1 MATED
6 LLKELL
12 GQGKKKEFDPLQYP
26 RLVWRKKHMVLIPL
40 AIAWVI
46 AALGVNTI
54 PPTYV
59 ATSSVAIGTDANF
72 TRDLSLLLDQQA
84 GRRQEVA
91 DLAQV
96 RADLRNQDFLDEVIT
111 LLALD
116 QTPILR
122 EKAQRLVDGPLAGA
136 ELEDVVRRLV
146 AEEIRSRTEVRMG
159 AAGVFNIRCEDHDPT
174 DAYLLNRVLTQK
186 FVESRRQRELAEV
199 TAKGDFSDEQ
209 VAIYKEKLNRAETE
223 LERFQ
228 GTQQQTLAEG
238 NPVGTN
244 NVLLAQEIMRTYEQE
259 LANIESQVDA
269 VRSQLRTRFGVV
281 PTSDRLLSDRD
292 LRALNNK
299 QIHAMLQNLITY
311 LGAQTRREGSLTD
324 MVEDAG
330 VGADR
335 QAYRDRLSVLADQVY
350 AGNSPPERE
359 LIVSYYYRLML
370 VSSFQEIVDTL
381 SRYVNNYRQNVGG
394 QPAYQTELERRQ
406 AEVNK
411 YREFFE
417 AFQQQST
424 SAQITRAIQ
433 SSQLA
438 TRIEVR
444 DTAVK
449 PIKPVK
455 PNKARLQGMFVVI
468 GLATGLVL
476 IFLMQFF
483 NRSFGDVKDVEAFLG
498 VPVLGTIPPLA
509 RGPGKARQQRRK
521 NTLLWILAMIL
532 FAMAMAGTMVFI
544 KGMNSRIELKID
556 RAAAEEL
563 VL

>member
-40 AIAWVI
+40 VIAWVI

-116 QTPILR
+116 QTPLLR

-136 ELEDVVRRLV
+136 DVEDVVRRLV
-146 AEEIRSRTEVRMG
+146 AEEIRTRTEVRMG
-159 AAGVFNIRCEDHDPT
+159 AAGVFNIRSEDHDPT
-174 DAYLLNRVLTQK
+174 DAYLLNRVITQK

-238 NPVGTN
+238 NPVGAN

-335 QAYRDRLSVLADQVY
+335 QAYRDRLSELAAQVY

-433 SSQLA
+433 SSELA
-438 TRIEVR
+438 KRIEVR

-468 GLATGLVL
+468 GLATGLAL
-476 IFLMQFF
+476 IFLTQFF

-544 KGMNSRIELKID
+544 KGMNSRVELKID

>member
-26 RLVWRKKHMVLIPL
+26 RLIWRKKHIVLIPL
-40 AIAWVI
+40 VIAWGI
-46 AALGVNTI
+46 GALGVNTI

-72 TRDLSLLLDQQA
+72 TRDLSLLLDQEV

-96 RADLRNQDFLDEVIT
+96 QADLRNQDFLNEVIA
-111 LLALD
+111 LLGMD
-116 QTPILR
+116 ETPILR
-122 EKAQRLVDGPLAGA
+122 EKGERLVDGPLAGA
-136 ELEDVVRRLV
+136 DLEDVVRRLV
-146 AEEIRSRTEVRMG
+146 AEEIRERTEVRLGSG
-159 AAGVFNIRCEDHDPT
+159 AVFNIRCEDGDPT
-174 DAYLLNRVLTQK
+174 TAYLLNRVLTQK
-186 FVESRRQRELAEV
+186 FVETRRQRELAEV

-238 NPVGTN
+238 NPVGAT

-259 LANIESQVDA
+259 LTNIESQVDA

-299 QIHAMLQNLITY
+299 QIHSMLQNLITY
-311 LGAQTRREGSLTD
+311 LGQQVRRAESLTD
-324 MVEDAG
+324 LVEDAS

-335 QAYRDRLSVLADQVY
+335 QAYRDRLSVLVGQVY
-350 AGNSPPERE
+350 ASNSPPERE

-394 QPAYQTELERRQ
+394 QPAYQTELDRRQ

-411 YREFFE
+411 NREFFE
-417 AFQQQST
+417 VFQQQST
-424 SAQITRAIQ
+424 SAQIARAIQ
-433 SSQLA
+433 ANQLA
-438 TRIEVR
+438 TRIDIR
-444 DTAVK
+444 DYAVK
-449 PIKPVK
+449 PIKPAK
-455 PNKARLQGMFVVI
+455 PNKGRLQAIFVVM
-468 GLATGLVL
+468 GLATGLAV
-476 IFLMQFF
+476 IFLTQFF
-483 NRSFGDVKDVEAFLG
+483 NRSFGDVKDIEAFLG

-521 NTLLWILAMIL
+521 NTLLWVLAMIVYT
-532 FAMAMAGTMVFI
+532 MAMAGAMVFI
-544 KGMNSRIELKID
+544 KGMNSRIELQID
-556 RAAAEEL
+556 RAAAEEML
-563 VL
+563 L

>member
-12 GQGKKKEFDPLQYP
+12 GHGKKKEFDPLQYL
-26 RLVWRKKHMVLIPL
+26 RLIWRKKHMVLIPL
-40 AIAWVI
+40 VIAWVI

-54 PPTYV
+54 PPTYI
-59 ATSSVAIGTDANF
+59 ATSSVAIATDANF

-96 RADLRNQDFLDEVIT
+96 HADLRNQDFLNGVIT
-111 LLALD
+111 LLGLD
-116 QTPILR
+116 QTPLLR
-122 EKAQRLVDGPLAGA
+122 EKAQRLVGGPLAGA
-136 ELEDVVRRLV
+136 DVEDVVRRLV
-146 AEEIRSRTEVRMG
+146 AEEIRSRTEVRLG
-159 AAGVFNIRCEDHDPT
+159 AGSVFNIRNEDHDPT
-174 DAYLLNRVLTQK
+174 DAYLLNRVITQK
-186 FVESRRQRELAEV
+186 FVEMRRQRELAEV

-238 NPVGTN
+238 NPVGAN

-292 LRALNNK
+292 LRALTNK

-311 LGAQTRREGSLTD
+311 LGQQQRREASLTD

-330 VGADR
+330 VGVDR
-335 QAYRDRLSVLADQVY
+335 QAYRDRLSMLAGQVY
-350 AGNSPPERE
+350 TGYSPPDRE

-381 SRYVNNYRQNVGG
+381 NRYVSNYRQNVGG
-394 QPAYQTELERRQ
+394 QPAYQTELDRRQ
-406 AEVNK
+406 AEVSK

-433 SSQLA
+433 ANQLA
-438 TRIEVR
+438 TRIEIR
-444 DTAVK
+444 DYAVK

-468 GLATGLVL
+468 GLVTGLAL
-476 IFLMQFF
+476 IFMTHFF
-483 NRSFGDVKDVEAFLG
+483 NRSFGDVKDVEAFLE

-509 RGPGKARQQRRK
+509 RGPGKARKQRRK
-521 NTLLWILAMIL
+521 NTLLWILAMIV
-532 FAMAMAGTMVFI
+532 FAMAMAGAMVFI
-544 KGMNSRIELKID
+544 KGMNSRVELSID

>member
-12 GQGKKKEFDPLQYP
+12 GQGKKKEFDPLQYL
-26 RLVWRKKHMVLIPL
+26 RLIWRKKHMVLIPL

-54 PPTYV
+54 PPTYI
-59 ATSSVAIGTDANF
+59 ATSSVAIATDANF

-96 RADLRNQDFLDEVIT
+96 HADLRNQDFLDEVIS
-111 LLALD
+111 LLGLD
-116 QTPILR
+116 QTPLLR

-136 ELEDVVRRLV
+136 DVEDVVRRLV
-146 AEEIRSRTEVRMG
+146 AEEIRSRTEVRLG
-159 AAGVFNIRCEDHDPT
+159 AGSVFNIRCEDHDPT

-186 FVESRRQRELAEV
+186 FVETRRQRELAEV

-238 NPVGTN
+238 NPVGAG
-244 NVLLAQEIMRTYEQE
+244 NVLLAQEITRTYEQE

-269 VRSQLRTRFGVV
+269 VRSQLRSRFGVV

-292 LRALNNK
+292 LRALTNK
-299 QIHAMLQNLITY
+299 QIHAMLQNLITF
-311 LGAQTRREGSLTD
+311 LGQQQRRESSLTD

-335 QAYRDRLSVLADQVY
+335 QAYRDRLSQLAGQVY
-350 AGNSPPERE
+350 TGYSPPDRE
-359 LIVSYYYRLML
+359 LIVNYYYRLML

-381 SRYVNNYRQNVGG
+381 NRYVSNYRQNVGG
-394 QPAYQTELERRQ
+394 QPAYQTELDRRQ
-406 AEVNK
+406 AEVSK

-433 SSQLA
+433 ANQLA
-438 TRIEVR
+438 TRIEIR
-444 DTAVK
+444 DYAVK

-455 PNKARLQGMFVVI
+455 PNKARLQAMFVVVGLVT
-468 GLATGLVL
+468 GLAL
-476 IFLMQFF
+476 IFVTHFF
-483 NRSFGDVKDVEAFLG
+483 NRSFGDVKDVEAFLE

-521 NTLLWILAMIL
+521 NTLLWILAMIV
-532 FAMAMAGTMVFI
+532 FAMAMAGAMVFI
-544 KGMNSRIELKID
+544 KGMNSRIELSID